1 MGMLSLFSKR
11 KKKLSSRTVLIMD
24 ASSWSIGA
32 SIIRIRDN
40 MRPTVL
46 WHKRQ
51 LLGSHIGNP
60 QTPEYYE
67 EELAREL
74 PHLAREALRARK
86 GVIGDVICFLGEPWV
101 HGQSRVVST
110 SRKTSFPVTKKFL
123 DELMEKDFR
132 LLVQDLEKRYAN
144 HESLALLDR
153 KTLWLAL
160 NGYVVQSFIGKRVE
174 RVDVGTY
181 WSVVPE
187 RMHKL
192 VTEVLAPIFHRST
205 IETHSLGYAGAVV
218 SSSLLQDNTY
228 ALVSVGGLVTELA
241 IMEKHELAH
250 TISIPTGAHTIFQE
264 IGKSFGCRTYQEV
277 ASLLH
282 MYQDEILSEKDM
294 EKIGLLLRDLS
305 KAWLRQV
312 EKAIGA
318 ILARGTL
325 PAVFCYAGPQVLE
338 QSLMKALGSSVYLDL
353 GASSPVVVSL
363 GRDVAPGYVIHE
375 SGHGEH
381 MRRVDG
387 TSSIL
392 ALFANSIRESV

>member
-1 MGMLSLFSKR
+1 MFSLFSDR
-11 KKKLSSRTVLIMD
+11 KKKVSSRVVLIID
-24 ASSWSIGA
+24 ASSWSLGA
-32 SIIRIRDN
+32 SLVRIRDN
-40 MRPTVL
+40 SRPTVL
-46 WHKRQ
+46 WHKRH

-74 PHLAREALRARK
+74 PHLAREALRAKK
-86 GVIGDVICFLGEPWV
+86 GIIEEVICFLGEPWV

-160 NGYVVQSFIGKRVE
+160 NGYVVQSFMGKRVE

-181 WSVVPE
+181 WSVVPK
-187 RMHKL
+187 RMHAL
-192 VTEVLAPIFHRST
+192 VTDVLAPVFHRTT

-218 SSSLLQDNTY
+218 SSSLLQDHTY
-228 ALVSVGGLVTELA
+228 ALVSVGGLVTEIA

-250 TISIPTGAHTIFQE
+250 TISIPSGAHTIFQA
-264 IGKSFGCRTYQEV
+264 IGDVFGCRTYQEV

-282 MYQDEILSEKDM
+282 MYHDEILSEKDM
-294 EKIGLLLRDLS
+294 KKIASLMRDLS
-305 KAWLRQV
+305 KSWLRQV

-325 PAVFCYAGPQVLE
+325 PATFCYAGPHLLE
-338 QSLMKALGSSVYLDL
+338 RELMNALGGSVYLDL
-353 GASSPVVVSL
+353 GASRPIVVSL

-375 SGHGEH
+375 RASAG
-381 MRRVDG
+381 RSDG
-387 TSSIL
+387 TSAIL
-392 ALFANSIRESV
+392 ALFTNSIRE